1 MRRQRRERSARRV
14 RQAHY
19 SRPAT
24 RRQGS
29 QPSVKCG
36 RRRAVFS
43 VPQVYYYY
51 CARPLWYPNNRR
63 QFSRRIFT
71 CPFWSC
77 PVSNQLVSVLVSIVR
92 RISPLTLCHR
102 HPDSRRS
109 NVPRWPSQTQWVS
122 INDARGHRTLFFL
135 FPHRKSV
142 GRPRLRRNLGTVS
155 EDRRRYGH
163 TLTLQN
169 DVPFLTTAVHSPAT
183 IPGFFH
189 PNIVAR
195 FSVATINCR
204 AAKHYCPPIYGR
216 PSITRAPRFVYPR
229 ATWTHVVVMFAE
241 NDRSLFPQIAFKDYR
256 WYFMDAQYPADLK
269 YAFRPI
275 VSMRLLKETRVDLW

>member
-19 SRPAT
+19 SRPAA

-36 RRRAVFS
+36 RRRAVFP

-92 RISPLTLCHR
+92 RISPLTFCHRR

-109 NVPRWPSQTQWVS
+109 YVPRWPSQTQWVS
-122 INDARGHRTLFFL
+122 INDARGHRTVFFL

-142 GRPRLRRNLGTVS
+142 GRPRLRRNLGRSAKTVVVTTT
-155 EDRRRYGH
+155 RRPYKTMFR
-163 TLTLQN
+163 
-169 DVPFLTTAVHSPAT
+169 FWRPAT

-189 PNIVAR
+189 PIVVAR

-204 AAKHYCPPIYGR
+204 AAKHYCPPFGGR
-216 PSITRAPRFVYPR
+216 PSITSAPRFVYPR
-229 ATWTHVVVMFAE
+229 AAWTHVVVVFAE
-241 NDRSLFPQIAFKDYR
+241 NDKSLFPQIAFKDYR
-256 WYFMDAQYPADLK
+256 WYFMDALYPADLK
-269 YAFRPI
+269 YTFCPT
-275 VSMRLLKETRVDLW
+275 VSVRLLRDTRVDLW